1 MSEPGWASDSA
12 ESPTEAEGIRTLI
25 DPHHHPEG
33 GHGDAPVPAH
43 SDAEPAEPEPASG
56 PDPQPNA
63 ESAPQAEPRN
73 RPGRGHCP
81 RPQDQVGGASASS

>member
-33 GHGDAPVPAH
+33 GHGDVPVPAH

-56 PDPQPNA
+56 PAPQPNV
-63 ESAPQAEPRN
+63 ESAPQDEPRH
-73 RPGRGHCP
+73 RPGRGHAP
-81 RPQDQVGGASASS
+81 TRRIKWEAASASS